1 MGETNKRKGRRAAVG
16 RYKGTLLFLVGLG
29 GALGFGWGV
38 FPSLMY
44 SSTQQP
50 IQFNHKIHM
59 DEGGMAC
66 ADCHP
71 FRDDGTFAGI
81 PTVAQ
86 CAECHEEPIGESPQE
101 KAFVEDYIAKGR
113 EVEWR
118 VYSRQPMNAY
128 FSHVAHVKNGKFTCE
143 ECHGDH
149 GATTSVPPYQ
159 VNRISGYSRAVGNHE
174 IAGRPVLPTEVMRM
188 DTCSDCHEA
197 HGRRSPCLECHK

>member
-1 MGETNKRKGRRAAVG
+1 MGEASGRKKGRPAIG
-16 RYKGTLLFLVGLG
+16 RHAGTILFLAGLG
-29 GALGFGWGV
+29 GALAFGWGV

-44 SSTQQP
+44 SSTEQP

-59 DEGGMAC
+59 DEAGMSC

-81 PTVAQ
+81 PPLAK
-86 CAECHEEPIGESPQE
+86 CAECHEEPIGETPQE
-101 KAFVEDYIAKGR
+101 KAFVEEYVAKGR
-113 EVEWR
+113 EVPWL

-128 FSHVAHVKNGKFTCE
+128 FSHVAHVTTGKFPCE

-159 VNRISGYSRAVGNHE
+159 VNRISGYSRAVGGAA